1 MVTVEGWVPQSA
13 GAVWDRAG
21 WPGSHGSM
29 MSANAA
35 AATDA
40 LVEAVLVAA
49 VLAGAIAGGLALP
62 VDEELLQPAARPTR
76 AVSTAARADTAPMA
90 VFIVRIMLLR
100 LVPSLAVFDARSHS
114 GEPRAHPREVLGF
127 GA

>member
-1 MVTVEGWVPQSA
+1 
-13 GAVWDRAG
+13 
-21 WPGSHGSM
+21 

-90 VFIVRIMLLR
+90 VSIVRIMLL
-100 LVPSLAVFDARSHS
+100 
-114 GEPRAHPREVLGF
+114 
-127 GA
+127 